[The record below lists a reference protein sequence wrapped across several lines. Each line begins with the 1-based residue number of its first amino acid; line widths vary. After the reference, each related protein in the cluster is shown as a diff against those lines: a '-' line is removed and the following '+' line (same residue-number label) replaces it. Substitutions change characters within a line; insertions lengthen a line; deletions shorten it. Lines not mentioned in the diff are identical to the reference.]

1 MCIYSQYG
9 NRLIPAGSL
18 SYVEFFA
25 TRSLVTVSR
34 LLYAVATELVLGGF
48 LHCRWDEKRLSDGG
62 SLSMCISVFMNIAF
76 PFPALTPPPPAHSPA
91 CLLATHSLLLLWL
104 GSRWD
109 VGQKY
114 ESFKYRAIWG
124 GLHLITDATVDL
136 RFPSEF
142 IAFYLLIFLH
152 FQWKVNS

>member
-1 MCIYSQYG
+1 ME
-9 NRLIPAGSL
+9 NA
-18 SYVEFFA
+18 SYQLGPSRIEFFA
-25 TRSLVTVSR
+25 TRSLGTVNR
-34 LLYAVATELVLGGF
+34 LLYVVATELVLGGF
-48 LHCRWDEKRLSDGG
+48 LHFRWDEKRLSDGG
-62 SLSMCISVFMNIAF
+62 SLSMCISVFYEYCI
-76 PFPALTPPPPAHSPA
+76 PPSPPSPTPPPSTTHSLA
-91 CLLATHSLLLLWL
+91 RLLATHSLLLLWL